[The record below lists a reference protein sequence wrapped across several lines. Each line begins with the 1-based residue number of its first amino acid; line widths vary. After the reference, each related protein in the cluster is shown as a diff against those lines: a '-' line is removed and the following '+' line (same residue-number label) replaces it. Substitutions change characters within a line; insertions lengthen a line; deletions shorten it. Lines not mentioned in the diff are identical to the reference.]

1 MRILILSTFD
11 TFGGAA
17 IAATRLNKA
26 LVKSGVKSTL
36 LVQDKKSKE
45 LYVEGITSNWFQKKL
60 ALFRF
65 VFDRL
70 QFIFFEK
77 SKAYRFQ
84 FSQGTIGVDIHNH
97 PLVQD
102 ADVIHLHWI
111 NFVFLSVNS
120 IKKIIDLKKPVV
132 ITMHDMWYFTGGCHY
147 SKDCTNYLHECGN
160 CEPFL
165 KNPTLE
171 DLSHQGWLQ
180 KKSLFKNTQITF
192 VACSEWLAAKARTSS
207 LLNGADILAIPN
219 PINANVFINSDKK
232 EAQDFFKL
240 SQDKKYVLFAAM
252 KVSDERKGFEY
263 FKQALNILKSML
275 SMDQNTI
282 ELLIFGQEDTSDFE
296 SITFKVNSLGR
307 LTDVTTIAKAYAAAH
322 VFVIPSIE
330 DNLPNTVMESLSCGT
345 PVVGF
350 NTGGIPEMIEHKKT
364 GYIATRKSPNDLA
377 KGMYWTLFQSEY
389 EKLCLT
395 CREKVLS
402 DYTENIVV
410 NKYVQVYNTYLK

>member
-1 MRILILSTFD
+1 MRIVILSTFD

-17 IAATRLNKA
+17 IAAMRLNKA
-26 LVKSGVKSTL
+26 LVKSGVESTL

-45 LYVEGITSNWFQKKL
+45 LYVEGITSNWFKKKL

-65 VFDRL
+65 ALDRL

-84 FSQGTIGVDIHNH
+84 FSQGTIGADIHNH
-97 PLVQD
+97 PLIQD
-102 ADVIHLHWI
+102 ADVIHIHWI
-111 NFVFLSVNS
+111 NFGFLSIKS
-120 IKKIIDLKKPVV
+120 IQKIIDLKKPVV

-147 SKDCTNYLHECGN
+147 SKDCVNYLQKCGN
-160 CEPFL
+160 CEPYL
-165 KNPTLE
+165 KNPAPR
-171 DLSHQGWLQ
+171 DLSHKGWLQ
-180 KKSLFKNTQITF
+180 KKTLFKNTQITF
-192 VACSEWLAAKARTSS
+192 VACSEWLAAKARSS
-207 LLNGADILAIPN
+207 NILNGANVLAIPN
-219 PINANVFINSDKK
+219 SINTDIFINSDKK
-232 EAQDFFKL
+232 EAQDFFNL

-252 KVSDERKGFEY
+252 KVSDERKGFVY

-275 SMDQNTI
+275 STDQNTI
-282 ELLIFGQEDTSDFE
+282 ELLILGQEDTSDFE
-296 SITFKVNSLGR
+296 SIPFKVNTLGR

-345 PVVGF
+345 PVSGF
-350 NTGGIPEMIEHKKT
+350 NTGGIPEMIEHEKT
-364 GYIATRKSPNDLA
+364 GYIAASKSSEDLA
-377 KGMYWTLFQSEY
+377 KGVYWILFQSEY
-389 EKLCLT
+389 EQLCLA

-402 DYTENIVV
+402 DYTESIVV